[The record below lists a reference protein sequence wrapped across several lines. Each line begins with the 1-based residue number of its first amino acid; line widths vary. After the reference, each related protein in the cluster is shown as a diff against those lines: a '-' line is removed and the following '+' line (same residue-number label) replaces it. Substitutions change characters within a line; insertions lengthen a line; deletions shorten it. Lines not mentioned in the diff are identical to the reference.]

1 MMDWLNIYLLTCVIV
16 FASEVFEWPKNKI
29 D

>member
-1 MMDWLNIYLLTCVIV
+1 MMDWLNIYLLICVIV
-16 FASEVFEWPKNKI
+16 SASEVFEWPKNKI